1 MGGLEFR
8 NVAKSFGAVRALR
21 GVSFAVERAEA
32 HALVGENGAGKS
44 TLMKVLAGIVHPD
57 SGELLWEGERLDLA
71 TPRHALDRGIGMVYQ
86 EQVLFPNLSV
96 SGNIFAGRELTDGRG
111 RLRNAEMRAR
121 TGELIEEL
129 HLSVRPEEEAGSLST
144 AQRQLLQIARALA
157 FDCRILILDEP
168 TTCLTEAETVDLFR
182 ILERLRTRGVTLLYV
197 SHKLSEIFRLCDRI
211 TVLRDG
217 DYVGSFDRSAVTA
230 PDIVR
235 AMVGRDLE
243 AASGVVREVDA
254 AAPPVLE
261 VEGLTRRPWFEGIS
275 LAVRR
280 GEIVGLFGLVGSGRS
295 ELVETLFG
303 VRPRPAG
310 AIRLEGAPLH
320 ARNPVAAVRAGM
332 ALAPEDRQ
340 RQGLFFNLS
349 ARDNM
354 VMAREL
360 ASGRWRIDAQE
371 EARAGARMLEDF
383 RIKAPSLEATPD
395 RLSGGNQQKLMLA
408 RWLLTRPRLLMLD
421 EPTKGVDVGAK
432 YEIHETVRAQAA
444 GGVACLL
451 VSSDLP
457 EVLALA
463 HRIVV
468 MREGRIQGELKAA
481 EATEEAVMRLA
492 TAVRH

>member
-44 TLMKVLAGIVHPD
+44 TLMKVLAGIVRPD

-86 EQVLFPNLSV
+86 EQVLFPNLNV
-96 SGNIFAGRELTDGRG
+96 SENIFAGRELTDGRG
-111 RLRNAEMRAR
+111 RLRGAEMRAR

-129 HLSVRPEEEAGSLST
+129 HLSVRPDEEAGSLST
-144 AQRQLLQIARALA
+144 AQRELLQIARALA

-168 TTCLTEAETVDLFR
+168 TTCLTEAETADLFR
-182 ILERLRTRGVTLLYV
+182 ILDRLRTRGVTLLYV
-197 SHKLSEIFRLCDRI
+197 SHKLPEIFRLCDRI

-217 DYVGSFDRSAVTA
+217 GYVGSFPRSAVTA

-243 AASGVVREVDA
+243 SAQGIREVDD

-261 VEGLTRRPWFEGIS
+261 VEGLTRRPWFEGVS
-275 LAVRR
+275 LSVRR

-295 ELVETLFG
+295 ELLETLFG

-310 AIRLEGAPLH
+310 GVRLHGAPLH
-320 ARNPVAAVRAGM
+320 VRSPVAAVRAGI

-354 VMAREL
+354 VVAREL
-360 ASGRWRIDAQE
+360 ASGRWRIDVKE
-371 EARAGARMLEDF
+371 EAAACSRMLEDL

-444 GGVACLL
+444 AGVACLL

>member
-44 TLMKVLAGIVHPD
+44 TLMKVLAGIVRPD

-86 EQVLFPNLSV
+86 EQVLFPNLTV

-121 TGELIEEL
+121 TGELLKEL

-168 TTCLTEAETVDLFR
+168 TTCLTEAETADLFR
-182 ILERLRTRGVTLLYV
+182 ILDRLRARGVTLLYV

-217 DYVGSFDRSAVTA
+217 DYVGSFARSAVTA

-243 AASGVVREVDA
+243 AASGVREVDPS
-254 AAPPVLE
+254 APPVLE
-261 VEGLTRRPWFEGIS
+261 VEGLTRRPWFEGVS

-295 ELVETLFG
+295 ELLETLFG
-303 VRPRPAG
+303 VRPSPAG
-310 AIRLEGAPLH
+310 EVRLQGAPLH
-320 ARNPVAAVRAGM
+320 ARSPVAAVRAGI

-360 ASGRWRIDAQE
+360 ASGRWRIDARE
-371 EARAGARMLEDF
+371 EAEASARMQEDF

-432 YEIHETVRAQAA
+432 YEIHETVRAQARA
-444 GGVACLL
+444 GVACLL